1 MTTRWLIT
9 GGCGFIGTALLRTL
23 TRSSGS
29 RVRIID
35 NLSVGTREDLAAACQ
50 FREVTAAQLSAD
62 SWMGGAPCELVV
74 GDIGDLALAG
84 QACSGADVV
93 VHLAANAGVAQSVQ
107 DPHFDCVTNVL
118 GTLNYLDVARRNKVR
133 RFILASSGA
142 AVGECEPPIDEEK
155 VPHPASPYGASKSAA
170 EGYCSA
176 YYRTYGLETVCL
188 RFGNVYGPGST
199 HKSSVVAKFI
209 KQLLRGEVLEVY
221 GDGTQSR
228 DYIYVD
234 DLVGAILAA
243 SHRDSVGGE
252 VFQIATSRETTILE
266 LVEMLRTVAKAKGV
280 PDPTV
285 SHMAPRSGDVRRN
298 FSDTS
303 KARAKLGW
311 QADTKLSEGL
321 GRTLEWFLSRPAR

>member
-1 MTTRWLIT
+1 M
-9 GGCGFIGTALLRTL
+9 
-23 TRSSGS
+23 RSGDS
-29 RVRIID
+29 RIRIID
-35 NLSVGTREDLAAACQ
+35 NLSVGTREDLAATCD
-50 FREVTAAQLSAD
+50 FREVNAAQLSAE
-62 SWMGGAPCELVV
+62 SWVSGAPCELVV
-74 GDIGDLALAG
+74 GDIGDLALAS
-84 QACSGADVV
+84 QVCAGADVV

-118 GTLNYLDVARRNKVR
+118 GTLNYLEASRRNKVR

-209 KQLLRGEVLEVY
+209 KQLLSGEVLEVY

-228 DYIYVD
+228 DYIYVG
-234 DLVGAILAA
+234 DLLNAILSASTTERAA
-243 SHRDSVGGE
+243 GE
-252 VFQIATSRETTILE
+252 VFQIATNRETTVLE
-266 LVEMLRTVAKAKGV
+266 LLEMLRETSKVHGLEA
-280 PDPTV
+280 PTV
-285 SHMAPRSGDVRRN
+285 SHAQPLKGEVQRN
-298 FSDTS
+298 FSDTR
-303 KARAKLGW
+303 KAARILGW
-311 QADTKLSEGL
+311 KATTSLTEGL
-321 GRTLEWFLSRPAR
+321 SKTFAWFISHTGRL